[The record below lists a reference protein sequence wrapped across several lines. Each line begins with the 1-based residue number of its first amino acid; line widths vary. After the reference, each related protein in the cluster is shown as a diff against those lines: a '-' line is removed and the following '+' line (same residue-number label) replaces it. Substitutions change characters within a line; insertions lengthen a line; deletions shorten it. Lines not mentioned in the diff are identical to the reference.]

1 MKISKE
7 QFNKLPE
14 DLKNYFYQECN
25 FHCTTKPIK
34 LMEYLINMVSREWQV
49 VLDPFMWSWTT
60 AIACENLNR
69 KWIWIEKD
77 ETYFNIWVERINNLN
92 LK

>member
-34 LMEYLINMVSREWQV
+34 LMEYLINMTSREWQV
-49 VLDPFMWSWTT
+49 VLDPFMW
-60 AIACENLNR
+60 
-69 KWIWIEKD
+69 
-77 ETYFNIWVERINNLN
+77 
-92 LK
+92 